1 MSNQRPGEEEFLD
14 RLRSLLGPESARLV
28 GDDAARLTLDG
39 DWAITVDGQT
49 EGVHLPTGMDPLVL
63 GQRLVAVNCSD
74 LAAVGADPAWA
85 FLTLAAP
92 ADWDRER
99 CLKGVAE
106 AARSV
111 GLVVAGGDIS
121 RGRVPAATLTVLG
134 RLPPGR
140 HWLARDVAQS
150 HDRLWVSGP
159 LGRSGLGRALLERG
173 ADWCEGVVTLPP
185 ALTLDPDTAAAAR
198 SAIQRHL
205 LPHPRLDLTPWLTT
219 RARAATIDI
228 SDGLA
233 KDLHRLLRAS
243 RVGAVL
249 DRARLPGLSPAEVRI
264 ADGLGLD
271 SLELL
276 LSGGEDYELVAALPP
291 AVEPRAEDGWTEIGT
306 VEREPGLRLDDGT
319 SRRDIPPAGWDHLSA

>member
-1 MSNQRPGEEEFLD
+1 MSVQRPGEEAFLD

-39 DWAITVDGQT
+39 DWAITVDGQI
-49 EGVHLPTGMDPLVL
+49 EGVHLPSGVDPLVL
-63 GQRLVAVNCSD
+63 GRRLVAVNCSD

-92 ADWDRER
+92 AEWDRER
-99 CLKGVAE
+99 CVEGVAE

-111 GLVVAGGDIS
+111 GLVVAGGDVS
-121 RGRVPAATLTVLG
+121 RSHVPAATLTVLG
-134 RLPPGR
+134 RLSPGR
-140 HWLARDVAQS
+140 RWLARDTAQE

-173 ADWCEGVVTLPP
+173 ADWCDGDIALPS
-185 ALTLDPDTAAAAR
+185 ALALDPDAATAARAAVR
-198 SAIQRHL
+198 RHL
-205 LPHPRLDLTPWLTT
+205 LPHPRLDLSPWLTKQ
-219 RARAATIDI
+219 ARAATIDI

-233 KDLHRLLRAS
+233 KDLHRLLKAS
-243 RVGAVL
+243 SVGAVL
-249 DRARLPGLSPAEVRI
+249 DHARLPCLSPAEVRI
-264 ADGLGLD
+264 AEGLDLD
-271 SLELL
+271 SLELF
-276 LSGGEDYELVAALPP
+276 LSGGEDYELVTALPP
-291 AVEPRAEDGWTEIGT
+291 AVEPRVEDGWTEIGT